1 MKHQSALNAKS
12 TVISKV
18 SEQDPTPQ
26 AKRPKPLVG
35 KKALK
40 TMEDK
45 FLKRRTYDL
54 KCWAFD
60 ALADNWEEAITAKEI
75 RPVTDS

>member
-1 MKHQSALNAKS
+1 
-12 TVISKV
+12 
-18 SEQDPTPQ
+18 
-26 AKRPKPLVG
+26 
-35 KKALK
+35 
-40 TMEDK
+40 MEDK

-75 RPVTDS
+75 HPVTDS